1 MKTRWMLTLTCLLG
15 VGVAGW
21 LTADD
26 ATEGDAD
33 AAKPDSFCADLSM
46 AMDLVAYG
54 RENNAPEA
62 LICARIIGTTPTT
75 EDTDN
80 FVCETEHAEEPQGSA
95 TAESLLAEAAE
106 MSDAPHIQTLVAQVT
121 DAISE
126 AARGEVGGPGSVRG
140 CVGDHQMQEWHGDFY
155 GGEWAEVSINGDG
168 YSDSRCARLRRPRLP
183 DCRGQ
188 LDFAQLPRALVSA
201 VHRPRPHRS
210 PLLRELW
217 PSCALHALSQLGA

>member
-33 AAKPDSFCADLSM
+33 AAKPDSLCADLSM

-62 LICARIIGTTPTT
+62 LICAARIIGTTPTT

-80 FVCETEHAEEPQGSA
+80 FVCETENAEEPQGSA
-95 TAESLLAEAAE
+95 TAESLLAEAAA

-140 CVGDHQMQEWHGDFY
+140 CVGDHQTQEWHGDFY
-155 GGEWAEVSINGDG
+155 GGEWAEVTINGDG
-168 YSDSRCARLRRPRLP
+168 YSDLDVRVY
-183 DCRGQ
+183 DDRGY
-188 LDFAQLPRALVSA
+188 LIAEDNSTSPNCH
-201 VHRPRPHRS
+201 VHWYQRYTGHVHIEVNCYESYGRHVHYT
-210 PLLRELW
+210 LY
-217 PSCALHALSQLGA
+217 HN